1 MDVTVTSENLFI
13 QIKKI
18 TVKTSELMNI
28 NAMLVPFFSSQEKSV
43 LLQSVWK
50 TQKVNRF
57 ATRCGKDRIF
67 CTKAAVS
74 RKHRLAVLCLGEKK
88 KLYREQSNKCEKTK
102 QNWRNRKTEAV
113 SDQHCAVCE
122 KCYLTL
128 SYTETCLQKSRAVL
142 HR

>member
-13 QIKKI
+13 QMKKI
-18 TVKTSELMNI
+18 TVKPSEVMNI

-67 CTKAAVS
+67 RTKAAVS
-74 RKHRLAVLCLGEKK
+74 RKHRPAVLCLGE
-88 KLYREQSNKCEKTK
+88 REKIVPSTVQ
-102 QNWRNRKTEAV
+102 
-113 SDQHCAVCE
+113 
-122 KCYLTL
+122 
-128 SYTETCLQKSRAVL
+128 
-142 HR
+142 